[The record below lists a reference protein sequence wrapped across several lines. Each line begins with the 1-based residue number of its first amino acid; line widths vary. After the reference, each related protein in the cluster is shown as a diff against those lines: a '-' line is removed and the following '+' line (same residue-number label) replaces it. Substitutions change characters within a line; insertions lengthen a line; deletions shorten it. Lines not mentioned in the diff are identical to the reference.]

1 MRIYYSSKGKSS
13 EANAKAALYDYIGI
27 RDELVHG
34 EDGHPLFASSDVK
47 ISISHSED
55 YWVCVLSDED
65 AGIDIE
71 KIKNRNWEKIAKR
84 YFTET
89 EKETVRKSGVDGF
102 YRVWTAKE
110 ACAKKNHF
118 GVVNILNKDVE
129 GVEIRYIDIDS
140 RYVMCICA
148 DNIPDKVEIKGL
160 D

>member
-1 MRIYYSSKGKSS
+1 MKIYYSRKSKDSFK
-13 EANAKAALYDYIGI
+13 NAKAAVEDSTGI
-27 RDELVHG
+27 RDELVHDEKG
-34 EDGHPLFASSDVK
+34 RPFFASSDVR

-71 KIKNRNWEKIAKR
+71 EIKERNWEKIAER

-89 EKETVRKSGVDGF
+89 EKETVRREGITGF

-118 GVVNILNKDVE
+118 GVANILNKDVE